1 MNAIDISE
9 CADTLLEMA
18 VERQHLRIPITNLTR
33 ELAMKV
39 VMSRVTVG
47 FGHRGIVPHKGH
59 DVTVIF
65 GEKVC
70 QMHCTP

>member
-1 MNAIDISE
+1 MSTINISA

-18 VERQHLRIPITNLTR
+18 LERKHLRIPITNLTR

-39 VMSRVTVG
+39 VLSRVTTG
-47 FGHRGIVPHKGH
+47 FAHRGIVPHKGVE
-59 DVTVIF
+59 VTVIF

-70 QMHCTP
+70 QMHC